1 MTIKLRNFA
10 NDQVDQLEV
19 KLNEILAKPESA
31 GYQLVAV
38 CPAPDG
44 ANLLLVFQK
53 P

>member
-1 MTIKLRNFA
+1 MTIKLRTFA

-44 ANLLLVFQK
+44 ANLLLIFQK